1 MRQPTQLREEYPTAL
16 DEFEEID
23 SDLEDDLDDDEEWIE
38 GGIPAR
44 TEGKKVLVG

>member
-1 MRQPTQLREEYPTAL
+1 MRRPTQLREEYPTAL
-16 DEFEEID
+16 
-23 SDLEDDLDDDEEWIE
+23 DDLDDDEEWIE